1 MQQLIPVSCRVL
13 PSMHVLADLA
23 CAGMC
28 LQVIPVVGGRPFILF
43 GLALA
48 APTASAPPGT
58 PAAAA
63 VVASRDRSLG
73 RYSSRVLLQPWQ
85 PQQQQQQHAT
95 MQLDTSSSEAASSRT
110 AAAGDSQQQQPGA
123 SPYVIQGLRGA
134 AKELLID
141 FYRQNGGRKPEA
153 LLCYRATSEEGQGQ
167 QLMAAEYEALR
178 A

>member
-1 MQQLIPVSCRVL
+1 MW
-13 PSMHVLADLA
+13 
-23 CAGMC
+23 

-48 APTASAPPGT
+48 PPTANAPPGS

-85 PQQQQQQHAT
+85 PQQQQAAAQP
-95 MQLDTSSSEAASSRT
+95 SSGNSSTEAASSPT
-110 AAAGDSQQQQPGA
+110 AAAGDCQQQQQGV
-123 SPYVIQGLRGA
+123 SPYIIQGLKGA

-153 LLCYRATSEEGQGQ
+153 LLCYRAASEEGQGQ

-178 A
+178 V